1 MEIRIEG
8 FSHKLPLLV
17 ERVFGQLTGKSGG
30 GGTGGAFDAASFARE
45 KEALVR
51 KYKNVNMQVRGCV
64 GR

>member
-17 ERVFGQLTGKSGG
+17 QRVFESVAAAGAPPGG
-30 GGTGGAFDAASFARE
+30 PLEGSPLSFSEASFARE

-51 KYKNVNMQVRGCV
+51 KYRNVNMQV
-64 GR
+64 